1 MIYGI
6 YRKPDII
13 ILAGP
18 NGAGKSTLYKTR
30 VKPHFDIPFI
40 NADEIQKNELC
51 NPDENASY
59 QAAEIANERRME
71 YFDAGKSFITETV
84 FSHPSKLDLIKQ
96 AKAKDIGFCYFMSVS
111 TNNPEISIKR
121 VKIRVIKGGHDV
133 PENKVRQRYDRN
145 GTIIREAALL
155 VISLGFMTTHSY
167 IIYQNLCLN

>member
-1 MIYGI
+1 MQM
-6 YRKPDII
+6 R
-13 ILAGP
+13 
-18 NGAGKSTLYKTR
+18 YK
-30 VKPHFDIPFI
+30 
-40 NADEIQKNELC
+40 KNELC
-51 NPDENASY
+51 NPDKNASY

-84 FSHPSKLDLIKQ
+84 FSHPSKLDFIKQ
-96 AKAKDIGFCYFMSVS
+96 AKAKDIGFRHFMSVS
-111 TNNPEISIKR
+111 TDNPEISIKR

-145 GTIIREAALL
+145 GTIIREADLL